1 MTIHI
6 LKRSY
11 SPLLIMSL
19 YWPNPVAE
27 KTALMGSL
35 AKQLGTS
42 IVTAN
47 VFVHLGADTENR
59 PLVIDAFDELAKIDQ
74 TGIHRLL
81 ANARKANPTHVILSS
96 RSSEWSRSDTHD
108 FKKLFFGHPP
118 LVVRLCE
125 FDKTEQRAIF
135 DDHLPGEE
143 FAAFQAEVTRFD
155 LEALLPNPQFLKLF
169 C

>member
-1 MTIHI
+1 
-6 LKRSY
+6 
-11 SPLLIMSL
+11 MSL

-27 KTALMGSL
+27 KLHLWGVL
-35 AKQLGTS
+35 PKQLGTS

-108 FKKLFFGHPP
+108 FKNFFRTPTFGGKA
-118 LVVRLCE
+118 VR
-125 FDKTEQRAIF
+125 
-135 DDHLPGEE
+135 
-143 FAAFQAEVTRFD
+143 V
-155 LEALLPNPQFLKLF
+155 
-169 C
+169 